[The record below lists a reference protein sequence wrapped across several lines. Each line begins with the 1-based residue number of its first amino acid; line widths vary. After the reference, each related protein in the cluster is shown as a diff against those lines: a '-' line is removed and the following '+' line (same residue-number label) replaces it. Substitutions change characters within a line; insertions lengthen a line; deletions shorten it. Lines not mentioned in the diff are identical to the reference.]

1 MTCVRG
7 IFISMSLQPVTDKDS
22 STFVIVENDEFP
34 SLTKK
39 AIHNIRDILSI
50 CIKHHRSN
58 EKALVIYD
66 ADFGLTDIL
75 TQAYREVLPDA
86 HFVDFNK
93 STKEEML
100 THFDALSPSDLVVLI
115 QSTNFLLNDF
125 RIRLHLF
132 NKKLKVVEHMHL
144 TRNNESMWETYV
156 NSLEYDTDW
165 YPVVAPKIKKML
177 DASERVVIASG
188 GKELILTGGLEPAM
202 LNIGDYTG
210 MANIGGTFPIGEVFT
225 ESKVLE
231 ALNGEVFIYA
241 FADKDFNVQ
250 MYDPFL
256 ITIEKG
262 EIIKVSENTP
272 ELFKEILELVKSFE
286 RPIIR
291 EIGFGLN
298 RAISK
303 EKPLSDITAFERV
316 HGMHLSLGEK
326 HSIYKKEGM
335 TTNKTKFH
343 IDIFPVVDSV
353 AVDGKILF
361 KDGEY
366 LPLPE

>member
-1 MTCVRG
+1 MDH
-7 IFISMSLQPVTDKDS
+7 F
-22 STFVIVENDEFP
+22 
-34 SLTKK
+34 LTQK
-39 AIHNIRDILSI
+39 ARDNVSDILSI
-50 CIKHHRSN
+50 CIKHDKVK

-66 ADFGLTDIL
+66 DDDGLTNIL
-75 TQAYREVLPDA
+75 TEAYREALPDA
-86 HFVDFNK
+86 HFVNFNK
-93 STKEEML
+93 SNKEEIL
-100 THFDALSPSDLVVLI
+100 SLFSTLSPGDLVVLI
-115 QSTNFLLNDF
+115 QSTNFLLNEF

-132 NKKLKVVEHMHL
+132 NNHLKVIEHMHL
-144 TRNNESMWETYV
+144 ARNEESMWETYV
-156 NSLEYDTDW
+156 NSLQYDKDW

-177 DASERVVIASG
+177 DEADKLVISSG

-225 ESKVLE
+225 EGKIFE
-231 ALNGEVFIYA
+231 KLNGEVYIYA

-250 MYDPFL
+250 MYEPFL
-256 ITIEKG
+256 ITISEGK
-262 EIIKVSENTP
+262 IVSVAENAP
-272 ELFKEILELVKSFE
+272 ALFKEILELVKMYE

-298 RAISK
+298 KAISK

-316 HGMHLSLGEK
+316 LGMHLSLGEK

-343 IDIFPVVDSV
+343 IDIFPVVDLV
-353 AVDGKILF
+353 LLDEKIVF
-361 KDGEY
+361 KNGTY
-366 LPLPE
+366 LPPSLGEKS

>member
-1 MTCVRG
+1 MD
-7 IFISMSLQPVTDKDS
+7 I
-22 STFVIVENDEFP
+22 
-34 SLTKK
+34 LTQK
-39 AIHNIRDILSI
+39 ATHNISDILSV
-50 CIKHHRSN
+50 CIKHDKSK

-66 ADFGLTDIL
+66 TDFGLTDIL
-75 TQAYREVLPDA
+75 TASYREVLPDA

-93 STKEEML
+93 STKEEIL
-100 THFDALSPSDLVVLI
+100 ALFNGMEPSDLVVLI
-115 QSTNFLLNDF
+115 QSTNFLLNEF

-132 NKKLKVVEHMHL
+132 NNHLKVIEHMHL
-144 TRNNESMWETYV
+144 ARNNDSMWETYV
-156 NSLEYDTDW
+156 NSLEYDTSW
-165 YPVVAPKIKKML
+165 YPVVAPQMKKIL
-177 DASERVVIASG
+177 DGANRVVISSG
-188 GKELILTGGLEPAM
+188 EKELVLTGGLEPAM

-225 ESKVLE
+225 ESKILE

-250 MYDPFL
+250 MYEPFL
-256 ITIEKG
+256 LTIEKG
-262 EIIKVSENTP
+262 EIVKVSENTP
-272 ELFKEILELVKSFE
+272 ELFKEILELVKSYE

-298 RAISK
+298 KAISK

-343 IDIFPVVDSV
+343 IDIFPVVNSV
-353 AVDGKILF
+353 TVDDMLLF
-361 KDGEY
+361 KNGEY
-366 LPLPE
+366 LPSLLVNS

>member
-1 MTCVRG
+1 M
-7 IFISMSLQPVTDKDS
+7 FSQKASHNDS
-22 STFVIVENDEFP
+22 VVLERQESVDL
-34 SLTKK
+34 SRLTQK
-39 AIHNIRDILSI
+39 ASHNIKDILSV
-50 CIKHHRSN
+50 CIKHDKSK

-66 ADFGLTDIL
+66 ADFGLTEVL
-75 TQAYREVLPDA
+75 TASYKEVLPHA

-93 STKEEML
+93 STKEEIL
-100 THFDALSPSDLVVLI
+100 IHFDALSPNDLVVLI

-156 NSLEYDTDW
+156 NSLEYDSDW
-165 YPVVAPKIKKML
+165 YPVVAPQIKKML
-177 DASERVVIASG
+177 DSSERVVIASG
-188 GKELILTGGLEPAM
+188 GKELVLTSGLEPAM

-231 ALNGEVFIYA
+231 ELNGEVYIYA

-256 ITIEKG
+256 VTIEKG
-262 EIIKVSENTP
+262 EIVKVSENTP
-272 ELFKEILELVKSFE
+272 PLFAEILELVKSYE

-298 RAISK
+298 KAISK

-343 IDIFPVVDSV
+343 IDIFPVVDTV
-353 AVDGKILF
+353 TVDGKILF
-361 KDGEY
+361 KDGVY

>member
-1 MTCVRG
+1 MN
-7 IFISMSLQPVTDKDS
+7 S
-22 STFVIVENDEFP
+22 SQAP
-34 SLTKK
+34 SLEKNISAVGSLELSLPQK
-39 AIHNIRDILSI
+39 ASHNIRDILSV
-50 CIKHHRSN
+50 CIKHDKSK
-58 EKALVIYD
+58 EKALVVFD
-66 ADFGLTDIL
+66 TDFGLTDIL
-75 TQAYREVLPDA
+75 TSAYREVLPDA

-93 STKEEML
+93 STKEEILECFNEMK
-100 THFDALSPSDLVVLI
+100 PSDLVVLI

-144 TRNNESMWETYV
+144 TRNEEAMWETYI
-156 NSLEYDTDW
+156 NSLEYDTSW
-165 YPVVAPKIKKML
+165 YPVVAPQIKKML
-177 DASERVVIASG
+177 DGAEKVVISSG
-188 GKELILTGGLEPAM
+188 GKELVLTGGLEPAM

-225 ESKVLE
+225 EGKSLE
-231 ALNGEVFIYA
+231 GLNGEVFIYA

-250 MYDPFL
+250 MYEPFL
-256 ITIEKG
+256 VTIEKG
-262 EIIKVSENTP
+262 EIVKVSENTP
-272 ELFKEILELVKSFE
+272 ALFVEILDLVKSYE

-298 RAISK
+298 KAISK
-303 EKPLSDITAFERV
+303 ENPLSDITAFERIL
-316 HGMHLSLGEK
+316 GLHLSLGEK

-353 AVDGKILF
+353 TVDSKVLF
-361 KDGEY
+361 KNGEY